1 MKKKTPMTDHEFAV
15 ILEDIRSQF
24 RVFGEGL
31 AGIREKMD
39 ERFIQLEK
47 RLLYLEEGIARIQ
60 SDVYFIKNNIK
71 VKVDIEEFQNLENR
85 VIMLE
90 KKLSKV

>member
-1 MKKKTPMTDHEFAV
+1 MCDREFAV

-24 RVFGEGL
+24 RIFGEGL
-31 AGIREKMD
+31 AGIREKME

-47 RLLYLEEGIARIQ
+47 RLLYMEEGLARMQVDIH
-60 SDVYFIKNNIK
+60 YIKNNMKIK
-71 VKVDIEEFQNLENR
+71 VDLEEFQNLENR

-90 KKLSKV
+90 KKLSKVV